1 MSVVK
6 HSLMAKFHSDSRMQ
20 TSIQQQYVE
29 NGLEVVRWRVRATQ
43 NFDMCVKTSINARL
57 K

>member
-29 NGLEVVRWRVRATQ
+29 NGLEVVR
-43 NFDMCVKTSINARL
+43 
-57 K
+57 